1 MYKHPLYKYPSLY
14 NDIAIVELGRRIEYD
29 FGTYGDTP
37 TCIDKPGQDNV
48 NKLATVQGYGIT
60 EDGEVGN
67 LLETNVTVITN
78 DQCKEYFK
86 HNITLNKA
94 IKRQIERALSN
105 GLDESILCTQGH
117 MTEDGVF
124 TEPCKR
130 DSGGSLTIHDDM
142 GKQTLIG
149 VVSGGVGCGK
159 GVPSWYSKVSH
170 YYPWIDCIIQTSRD
184 NMGKVDIVR
193 EKCDKVA
200 LDLVP
205 PCISPE
211 DLLFADDTDL
221 RLPLCKN

>member
-1 MYKHPLYKYPSLY
+1 MDKSGL
-14 NDIAIVELGRRIEYD
+14 DIIGR
-29 FGTYGDTP
+29 T
-37 TCIDKPGQDNV
+37 
-48 NKLATVQGYGIT
+48 ATVQGSGVT
-60 EDGEVGN
+60 EDGEVGS
-67 LLETNVTVITN
+67 LLETNVTVISN
-78 DQCKEYFK
+78 ELCREIFHYNQ
-86 HNITLNKA
+86 TLNKA
-94 IKRQIERALSN
+94 IERQINTALPN
-105 GLDESILCTQGH
+105 GLDDGFLCSQGH
-117 MTEDGVF
+117 MNRYGVI
-124 TEPCKR
+124 TAPCKG
-130 DSGGSLTIHDDM
+130 DAGAPLTLHDDM

-170 YYPWIDCIIQTSRD
+170 YYPWIDCVIQTSRD
-184 NMGKVDIVR
+184 NKGNVDIVR